1 MYLSIFFVKKKNV
14 IIITG
19 ATASG
24 KSAIALKIAK
34 EKNGVIIN
42 ADSMQIYKYIPII
55 TAQPSQEDK
64 KDIQHY
70 LYGFVELDDKNYS
83 VGRYLQDLK
92 NTLDFLKTNEPDKTP
107 IIVGGTMLYI
117 SSIINGI
124 SRIPEIDVNIRN
136 ELRKKYE
143 NCSVSRIFAD
153 LQKIDREYS
162 LVVDVNNPVRIIR
175 GIEVKL
181 STGQSILD
189 FWRMKNQNIF
199 DSEYCFEKYIVKISR
214 EQLYDKINTRFDKM
228 IDDGLLD
235 EIKKVNSMKLNY
247 LPNAIG
253 LKHMINFINGR
264 ITIDTAIDL
273 SKKDSRNYAKRQI
286 TWFNNKFKDFIQIP
300 SL

>member
-1 MYLSIFFVKKKNV
+1 MKKKNV

-42 ADSMQIYKYIPII
+42 ADSMQIYKYISII

-92 NTLDFLKTNEPDKTP
+92 STLDFLKTNEPDKTL

-153 LQKIDREYS
+153 LQKIDKEYS

-199 DSEYCFEKYIVKISR
+199 DSEYCFEKYIVKIPR
-214 EQLYDKINTRFDKM
+214 EKLYDKINTRFDKM
-228 IDDGLLD
+228 IDDGLID

-253 LKHMINFINGR
+253 LKHMINFISGKL
-264 ITIDTAIDL
+264 TLKTAIEL

-286 TWFNNKFKDFIQIP
+286 TWFNNKFEDFIQIP

>member
-1 MYLSIFFVKKKNV
+1 MKKKNV

-42 ADSMQIYKYIPII
+42 ADSMQIYKYISII

-92 NTLDFLKTNEPDKTP
+92 STLDFLKTNEPDKTL

-124 SRIPEIDVNIRN
+124 SSIPEIDVNIRN

-143 NCSVSRIFAD
+143 KCSVSRIFAD
-153 LQKIDREYS
+153 LQKNRQ
-162 LVVDVNNPVRIIR
+162 RIF
-175 GIEVKL
+175 V
-181 STGQSILD
+181 S
-189 FWRMKNQNIF
+189 
-199 DSEYCFEKYIVKISR
+199 C
-214 EQLYDKINTRFDKM
+214 
-228 IDDGLLD
+228 
-235 EIKKVNSMKLNY
+235 
-247 LPNAIG
+247 
-253 LKHMINFINGR
+253 
-264 ITIDTAIDL
+264 
-273 SKKDSRNYAKRQI
+273 
-286 TWFNNKFKDFIQIP
+286 
-300 SL
+300 